1 MICTVYFVD
10 LVLGLARNLIAPTSR
25 ASGPHSR
32 QVYSSNQIWRN
43 HSEAIPSVLRIRS
56 GSGPDP
62 VGSEPFWSDPDFFKY
77 NQQILNKKH
86 NVV

>member
-25 ASGPHSR
+25 ASGPHPR
-32 QVYSSNQIWRN
+32 QVYSIATKYGGIIVRPYRQCC
-43 HSEAIPSVLRIRS
+43 